1 MEERHYIESA
11 VFKITY
17 PSEEIAL
24 AQQTDFEDF
33 VKSRL
38 LAAVEDVFNEVS
50 DDQSVLWFEEL
61 EIDLGEVSFAY
72 FHDDFQDKLKT
83 HLRNRLYEEI
93 EGLRHNPNSSARKL
107 SKQQSEFELICKFL
121 TTGSLPWNAAAGRSE
136 YLDELFEK
144 VLAEKPIELLQFLSS
159 VPNQSEVIYRLTRQ
173 FPLDRMTLLV
183 VQALGVSAKELR
195 TVVEGIRTLS
205 GRSFGITSRA
215 YEIQLWTELLL
226 FAAATSNKT
235 SISTPE
241 QIVLQIVRAIA
252 KSLPQHP
259 SLVLKQLLQHARSQG
274 NRNQLYQLL
283 RAATEQAEST
293 GMIDAAATKELQ
305 SLNLAG
311 DESAGSRSSEER
323 LARFKGQ
330 LVEAMKTGSIRKI
343 KSVWLE
349 LLARHS
355 DLLKSVT
362 LRYGQAAQVRRVIA
376 HRFEEPMIRDI
387 VRVLEPT
394 HYGFIDQVVSEPK
407 LYMAA
412 ENELSMEESQAKR
425 SLWEFTLTYL
435 IVDRGSRFN
444 RKAYIASMMWQM
456 AAHINVS
463 VLELYD
469 SIITLI
475 EPTSVK
481 NALRKELLDILFELK
496 GELPTGLTRSDASE
510 QKTDSEIRG
519 NADEFSGREKQVDR
533 SESSRQST
541 AAPEAR
547 SELPTGLTSSDVSA
561 QNTDGRFKGDAN
573 EFSDREKLVGST
585 ESSRQS
591 TAALETRSGLPTGLT
606 SSDVSAQNT
615 GGRFNGS
622 TNEFTGR
629 EKQAGRSEPGRPSTA
644 PPETIRHALIAAIR
658 NARTSELK
666 QHWDE
671 LIAQFSSWFTHM
683 LYQEGQHKEVRR
695 NIATSFS
702 NPMLQQI
709 VVLIE
714 PANAE
719 AIFKTVTNPAIGRGL
734 DKKQD
739 LQPRVVR
746 DLTWEFTLTYLLVE
760 RGSQFNKK
768 SYLVSLVR
776 QMAAHQ
782 NQSVLS
788 VLDSINE
795 ALTAKPST
803 NPAVQE
809 LLAMLIEI
817 RAYLHAG
824 ESRRKMEGKSDFS
837 SSLSPNKNP
846 EGLREVDGQSRRK
859 AQAVQ
864 RQGSAGTTELEQLE
878 LIRAYL
884 LYEKLVN
891 VVSSADQL
899 PGKLSYQVVRLL
911 HELIE
916 NYPWKLHRFN
926 QEVNAGR
933 LPLISILESLPEA
946 MQRKLLLAFF
956 QSFSSKYAFAATE
969 FRERLAALP
978 GISGS
983 SGPSFLTV
991 FKRLIGNKVRHIEE
1005 LFSPDDL
1012 DLLESVAADK
1022 FQSLHKAQRM
1032 GKHRSMGSARLQ
1044 DIENA
1049 QSSAFENDLK
1059 GRENVPPL
1067 AMSGNT
1073 VDLIRAFL
1081 LGHFNIKP
1089 HESDSITNTIE
1100 LMLSSHPTALL
1111 RLLSESLQD
1120 KSASDRLVSIL
1131 PESLLVKI
1139 MLLLKPADHFKVV
1152 LYADLLTMACVDKAR
1167 DIAIEPDLLHQMKWQ
1182 FIFNYLLIQRQ
1193 SFNEVSFVRGLSNY
1207 LKQRSS
1213 VRSEAEFLQLLSE
1226 SVTASSTATT
1236 HVASVRI
1243 AMILNNSEQRLALA
1257 SGERIDGPGTGGRE
1271 VSHQEIDLQLS
1282 ADQSSLRNAESKT
1295 GMKNELSDTES
1306 SPYLWAEE
1314 EEEPEILEDI
1324 YVHNAGL
1331 VLLAP
1336 YLQRYFTSL
1345 NLIAERKF
1353 KDRDSAERG
1362 VHLLQYILDD
1372 STETPEYLLVLNKV
1386 LCGVKAGIPIVRGID
1401 ISDEERD
1408 MSEKLLRG
1416 VIANWPKMKNTSI
1429 AGLRETF
1436 LQREAQ
1442 LQLQD
1447 DSWKLIVQSKAF
1459 DMLLDDL
1466 PWGYSTVK
1474 LPWMDKAIYVDWR

>member
-1 MEERHYIESA
+1 
-11 VFKITY
+11 
-17 PSEEIAL
+17 
-24 AQQTDFEDF
+24 
-33 VKSRL
+33 
-38 LAAVEDVFNEVS
+38 
-50 DDQSVLWFEEL
+50 
-61 EIDLGEVSFAY
+61 
-72 FHDDFQDKLKT
+72 
-83 HLRNRLYEEI
+83 
-93 EGLRHNPNSSARKL
+93 
-107 SKQQSEFELICKFL
+107 
-121 TTGSLPWNAAAGRSE
+121 LPWNAAVGRPG
-136 YLDELFEK
+136 DIDKLFEK
-144 VLAEKPIELLQFLSS
+144 VLAEKPDELLQFLSS
-159 VPNQSEVIYRLTRQ
+159 AANQSEVIYRLTRQ
-173 FPLDRMTLLV
+173 FPLDKVTSLV
-183 VQALGVSAKELR
+183 VRALGVSAKELR
-195 TVVEGIRTLS
+195 TVVEGIRALS

-215 YEIQLWTELLL
+215 YEMQLWTELLL
-226 FAAATSNKT
+226 FAAANSNRTS
-235 SISTPE
+235 SSTPE
-241 QIVLQIVRAIA
+241 QVVLQIVKAIA
-252 KSLPQHP
+252 RSLPQHP
-259 SLVLKQLLQHARSQG
+259 MLVLKQLLQHARSQG

-283 RAATEQAEST
+283 RAATEQAESS
-293 GMIDAAATKELQ
+293 GVINAAAARELQ

-311 DESAGSRSSEER
+311 DDSVVSRESDGRV
-323 LARFKGQ
+323 ARFKGQ

-362 LRYGQAAQVRRVIA
+362 LHYGQAAQVRRVIA

-394 HYGFIDQVVSEPK
+394 HYGFIEQIVSEPK
-407 LYMAA
+407 LFMTA

-481 NALRKELLDILFELK
+481 NALRKELIEILFELR
-496 GELPTGLTRSDASE
+496 GELPTGLAGNNDSAQDSDSGFRGRDRDRDGDREGDSADQFTRQAAQAGGSE
-510 QKTDSEIRG
+510 PDQ
-519 NADEFSGREKQVDR
+519 
-533 SESSRQST
+533 QST
-541 AAPEAR
+541 
-547 SELPTGLTSSDVSA
+547 V
-561 QNTDGRFKGDAN
+561 
-573 EFSDREKLVGST
+573 
-585 ESSRQS
+585 
-591 TAALETRSGLPTGLT
+591 
-606 SSDVSAQNT
+606 
-615 GGRFNGS
+615 
-622 TNEFTGR
+622 
-629 EKQAGRSEPGRPSTA
+629 
-644 PPETIRHALIAAIR
+644 PPEKIRRALIAAIR
-658 NARTSELK
+658 NAKTSELK
-666 QHWDE
+666 QFWDE
-671 LIAQFSSWFTHM
+671 LITQFSSWFTHM
-683 LYQEGQHKEVRR
+683 LYQEGQHQEVRH

-719 AIFKTVTNPAIGRGL
+719 AIFKTVTNPAITQGL
-734 DKKQD
+734 NKKED
-739 LQPRVVR
+739 LKPRQVR

-768 SYLVSLVR
+768 SYLVSLVK

-782 NQSVLS
+782 NQSALS
-788 VLDSINE
+788 VLDSINDV
-795 ALTAKPST
+795 LNAKPSS

-817 RAYLHAG
+817 RAYLHAD
-824 ESRRKMEGKSDFS
+824 ESQSNKAGQVDYS
-837 SSLSPNKNP
+837 SSDSSSRHL
-846 EGLREVDGQSRRK
+846 ERLRQVEVERQQK
-859 AQAVQ
+859 AQSVQ
-864 RQGSAGTTELEQLE
+864 RQSSAGTTELEQLE

-884 LYEKLVN
+884 LYEKLVT
-891 VVSSADQL
+891 VVSNADQM

-933 LPLISILESLPEA
+933 LPLISILESLPKA

-956 QSFSSKYAFAATE
+956 QSFSSKYAFSTAE
-969 FRERLAALP
+969 FRERLTALS
-978 GISGS
+978 GDAGS

-1005 LFSPDDL
+1005 LFSSDDHEW
-1012 DLLESVAADK
+1012 LESVTADK
-1022 FQSLHKAQRM
+1022 FQSLTRAQRADM
-1032 GKHRSMGSARLQ
+1032 LRDSRAARGARLQ
-1044 DIENA
+1044 DTED
-1049 QSSAFENDLK
+1049 SESPTLEKGLK
-1059 GRENVPPL
+1059 DRENVPPL

-1120 KSASDRLVSIL
+1120 KAASDRLVSIL

-1167 DIAIEPDLLHQMKWQ
+1167 DIAIDPGLLHQMKWQ

-1193 SFNEVSFVRGLSNY
+1193 SFNEVTFVRELSDY

-1213 VRSEAEFLQLLSE
+1213 VKSKPEFFQLLSE

-1243 AMILNNSEQRLALA
+1243 AMILNSSEQRLALA
-1257 SGERIDGPGTGGRE
+1257 SGDHIDDSRMGERE
-1271 VSHQEIDLQLS
+1271 VSHREIDLQSPAGESPLS
-1282 ADQSSLRNAESKT
+1282 SAASRAGTSDELTTAESDRYQW
-1295 GMKNELSDTES
+1295 S
-1306 SPYLWAEE
+1306 EE
-1314 EEEPEILEDI
+1314 DEPEILEDI

-1345 NLIAERKF
+1345 NLIADRKF

-1386 LCGVKAGIPIVRGID
+1386 LCGIKAGIPIVRGID
-1401 ISDEERD
+1401 ISDEEREL
-1408 MSEKLLRG
+1408 SEKLLRG

-1442 LQLQD
+1442 LQLHD